1 MEDTHTHSY
10 SHSYFNTR
18 NKTILVLRLS
28 KEDLEDMID
37 INSDDGLNAEK
48 VIGMMYGLVRMN
60 VDDMEMLVYVD
71 GDVEVDNMGEVDV
84 DGSVRV
90 FRDKEEM
97 YFVLAWLHKNG
108 NQMVYVEDEGNL
120 PSENILKF
128 LEVDEDSK

>member
-10 SHSYFNTR
+10 SYFNTR

>member
-1 MEDTHTHSY
+1 MEDTHTHSH
-10 SHSYFNTR
+10 SHRYFNTK
-18 NKTILVLRLS
+18 NKTVLVLRLS

-48 VIGMMYGLVRMN
+48 VIDMMYKLVRIN

-71 GDVEVDNMGEVDV
+71 GDVEVDREEIEV

-97 YFVLAWLHKNG
+97 YFVLG
-108 NQMVYVEDEGNL
+108 
-120 PSENILKF
+120 
-128 LEVDEDSK
+128 

>member
-1 MEDTHTHSY
+1 MEDTHTHR
-10 SHSYFNTR
+10 YFNTK
-18 NKTILVLRLS
+18 NKTVLVLRLS

-48 VIGMMYGLVRMN
+48 VIDMMYGLVRIN

-97 YFVLAWLHKNG
+97 YFVLGSLHKSK
-108 NQMVYVEDEGNL
+108 NQIIYVEDEGNL

-128 LEVDEDSK
+128 LEVDEESK